1 MLGEVKTIA
10 TTQAELIRNVR
21 LAPLDRVALL
31 VPTVAQ
37 ELVVAVGV
45 KAEKVP
51 GVVVAVVEK
60 TIRRPPLYFIQFF
73 DYTRCMFSE
82 IVTNHPL
89 TSS

>member
-31 VPTVAQ
+31 APTVAQ

-45 KAEKVP
+45 QAEEAP
-51 GVVVAVVEK
+51 GVVAAVVEK
-60 TIRRPPLYFIQFF
+60 TIRRPPL
-73 DYTRCMFSE
+73 
-82 IVTNHPL
+82 
-89 TSS
+89 

>member
-31 VPTVAQ
+31 APTVAQ

-45 KAEKVP
+45 KAEEAL
-51 GVVVAVVEK
+51 GVVAAVVEK
-60 TIRRPPLYFIQFF
+60 TIRR
-73 DYTRCMFSE
+73 
-82 IVTNHPL
+82 HPI
-89 TSS
+89 